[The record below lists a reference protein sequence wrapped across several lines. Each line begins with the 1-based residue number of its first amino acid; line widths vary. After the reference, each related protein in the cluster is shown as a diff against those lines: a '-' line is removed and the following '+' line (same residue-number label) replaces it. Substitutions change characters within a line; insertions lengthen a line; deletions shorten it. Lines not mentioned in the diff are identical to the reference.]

1 MLFLVGWGY
10 MDFRKGG
17 KNEIKEFYSGAAGGF
32 NPFQ

>member
-1 MLFLVGWGY
+1 